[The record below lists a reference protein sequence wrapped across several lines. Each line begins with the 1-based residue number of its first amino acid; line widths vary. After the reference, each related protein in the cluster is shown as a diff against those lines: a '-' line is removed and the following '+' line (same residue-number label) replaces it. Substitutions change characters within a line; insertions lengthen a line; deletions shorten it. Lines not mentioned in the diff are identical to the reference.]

1 MINNFVQNINI
12 STEHSTKIIPDFKK
26 HSWVIQTSTL
36 QNIKLISRH
45 RTQTINKLIT
55 EITVQSFYSQKK
67 QLNKMWEI
75 KSSDLNQISFSE
87 QTHVILS
94 WCSSFLQTETFNH
107 LVKYC
112 FYSSEN
118 KKDSTRF
125 KRRWHTELLQNK
137 RHDQN
142 YISLLSTSLTE
153 AETRVVAESDF
164 LFRNLLQWNQTS
176 RHRRVSGDRQFIS
189 TRLPGQL

>member
-1 MINNFVQNINI
+1 
-12 STEHSTKIIPDFKK
+12 
-26 HSWVIQTSTL
+26 
-36 QNIKLISRH
+36 
-45 RTQTINKLIT
+45 
-55 EITVQSFYSQKK
+55 
-67 QLNKMWEI
+67 MWEI

-125 KRRWHTELLQNK
+125 RPWWHTELLQNK

-176 RHRRVSGDRQFIS
+176 RHRRVSQRQTIHLHQITWTALIWKCSGWFWGGAFH
-189 TRLPGQL
+189 LHQ